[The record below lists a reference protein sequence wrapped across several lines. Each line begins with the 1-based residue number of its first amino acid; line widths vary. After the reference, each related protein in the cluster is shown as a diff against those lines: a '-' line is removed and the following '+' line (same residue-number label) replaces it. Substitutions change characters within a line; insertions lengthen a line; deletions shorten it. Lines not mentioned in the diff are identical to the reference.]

1 MLPGS
6 REWRKALRSDQ
17 EVRWRVKNRR
27 GGAPGGVR
35 AGTTARGRLR
45 EVPSCDQRHFGAPL
59 PHANEGRSEGAG
71 PAPTNEGA
79 DESRPYVIG
88 TARIG
93 ERSDAVLRTAMRGLF
108 DM

>member
-27 GGAPGGVR
+27 GGAPGGAR
-35 AGTTARGRLR
+35 AGHTARGRLR
-45 EVPSCDQRHFGAPL
+45 EVPSCYQRRFGAPL

-79 DESRPYVIG
+79 MNHALWAESCLKSESEIKARSCGEHLSPRG
-88 TARIG
+88 T
-93 ERSDAVLRTAMRGLF
+93 
-108 DM
+108 